1 MTRHALWLTTFP
13 LVLAAGCTSTAPLE
27 DRIQEIT
34 WKMDA
39 TARAAEKATVD
50 KRLAERELEIA
61 RTDNRVLKER
71 LAIAYD
77 AVRDAKARLDERL
90 ADRITE
96 LSESNPDQ
104 KLLISQYGGVV
115 LESGILF
122 TPGQHTLSK
131 AGQAALD
138 PLVVT
143 LLKEDY
149 DGYEIELAG
158 HTDADPIKH
167 SKRRY
172 RDNWDL
178 AAMRANSVRGY
189 LVQNGISSDRIMLSS
204 WGSARPIDP
213 EQKSSNRRVEI
224 VLHPMADEGGS
235 LPASAP
241 RGD

>member
-1 MTRHALWLTTFP
+1 MTRHALWFTTLP
-13 LVLAAGCTSTAPLE
+13 LLLAAGCTTTAPLE
-27 DRIQEIT
+27 DRIREIS
-34 WKMDA
+34 WKADA
-39 TARAAEKATVD
+39 TARAAEKAAVER
-50 KRLAERELEIA
+50 RLAERELQIA
-61 RTDNRVLKER
+61 RTDNKVLKEK
-71 LAIAYD
+71 LSLAYD

-104 KLLISQYGGVV
+104 KLSISHGGVV

-138 PLVVT
+138 PLVMT
-143 LLKEDY
+143 LLKDDY
-149 DGYEIELAG
+149 SGYEIELAG
-158 HTDADPIKH
+158 HTDSDPIKRT
-167 SKRRY
+167 KNRY

-189 LVQNGISSDRIMLSS
+189 LVRSGVDSDRIMLSS

-213 EQKSSNRRVEI
+213 KNKQANRRVEI
-224 VLHPMADEGGS
+224 VLHPMAEEGS
-235 LPASAP
+235 VAASAP